1 MATTAV
7 PSTPVPGVLT
17 VSFEDISM
25 LKDIKKAISMVRGVT
40 KVSVPRRKRKL
51 TGMEQAMRDIEEGR
65 VYHAESVD
73 DMFRQILGTDYV
85 PA

>member
-1 MATTAV
+1 MATTAT
-7 PSTPVPGVLT
+7 STAPVPGVLT

-40 KVSVPRRKRKL
+40 KVSVPRRKHL
-51 TGMEQAMRDIEEGR
+51 TGMEQAMRDIKDGR

-73 DMFRQILGTDYV
+73 DMFRQILGEDYV